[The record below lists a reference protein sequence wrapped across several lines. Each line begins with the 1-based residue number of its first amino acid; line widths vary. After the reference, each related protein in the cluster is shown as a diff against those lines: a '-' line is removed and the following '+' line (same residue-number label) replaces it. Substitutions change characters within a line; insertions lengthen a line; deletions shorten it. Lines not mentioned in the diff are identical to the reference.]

1 MSFLF
6 SFFTTN

>member
-1 MSFLF
+1 LQSNM